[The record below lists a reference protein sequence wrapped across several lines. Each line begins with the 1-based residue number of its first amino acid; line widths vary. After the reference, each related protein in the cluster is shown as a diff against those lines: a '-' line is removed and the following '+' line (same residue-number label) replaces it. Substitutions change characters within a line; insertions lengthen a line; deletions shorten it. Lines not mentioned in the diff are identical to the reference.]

1 MYDELE
7 LDLVGD
13 RKTALFFI
21 ISDTDA
27 TFNFLVSMAYTQLFN
42 LLCERAD
49 DKFGGRLPVHVRCLI
64 DEAAN
69 IGQIPNLEKLMATI
83 RSREISACLVL
94 QAQSQLKALYKY
106 GIVYADPPWRYD
118 MKRGKGVAENHYP
131 TMSMDEI
138 CALPVA
144 DLAAKDSA
152 LFLWATFPQLN
163 EAFRVIEA
171 WGFHYKT
178 LAFLWLKQNRK
189 ADSWFYGMG
198 FWTRSNAEVCLLATR
213 GHPKRQCAGIHQ
225 FVISHIEQHSKKP
238 DEVRDK
244 IIKLMGD
251 QPRVELFAR
260 QQTPGWDVWGNEV
273 DCSITMPQNG

>member
-1 MYDELE
+1 MPEN
-7 LDLVGD
+7 
-13 RKTALFFI
+13 K
-21 ISDTDA
+21 
-27 TFNFLVSMAYTQLFN
+27 
-42 LLCERAD
+42 
-49 DKFGGRLPVHVRCLI
+49 
-64 DEAAN
+64 
-69 IGQIPNLEKLMATI
+69 
-83 RSREISACLVL
+83 
-94 QAQSQLKALYKY
+94 KY
-106 GIVYADPPWRYD
+106 SIVYADPPWRYD

-131 TMSMDEI
+131 TMSIEEI

-189 ADSWFYGMG
+189 AESWFYGIG
-198 FWTRSNAEVCLLATR
+198 FWTRSNAEVCLLATS
-213 GHPKRQCAGIHQ
+213 GH
-225 FVISHIEQHSKKP
+225 
-238 DEVRDK
+238 K